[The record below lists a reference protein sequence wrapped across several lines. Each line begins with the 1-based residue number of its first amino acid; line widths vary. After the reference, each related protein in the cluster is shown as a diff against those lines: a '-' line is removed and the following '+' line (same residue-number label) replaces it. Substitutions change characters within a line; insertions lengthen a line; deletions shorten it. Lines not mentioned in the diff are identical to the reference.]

1 MASVRCGSCETPVP
15 DGALFCAACG
25 AATPT
30 GVSGESSAGPLGSFD
45 EAAFRRRLQVAVGD
59 AFEVQRLLGVGGFGA
74 VFAARDVKLQR
85 EVAIKVLRP
94 ELLSSRDTI
103 ERFEREARAVAQLR
117 HPNIVPVYQVGESQ
131 GLAWFVMPLVQG
143 ESLREVLTRDGRLAA
158 EEVRR
163 ILTEAAD
170 GLQVAHEHGLVHRDI
185 KPENIMLEGRARRVL
200 LMDFGIAKALGDPQ
214 TGLTGTGMIVGTPQY
229 MSPEQAGSEKDLDH
243 RSDQYSL
250 AVLGYRMLAG
260 TDLFEGDSLPSII
273 RKQLMAELP
282 DIRRQVPGVP
292 PEMSQ
297 AITRALSRDRDE
309 RFPDMVAF
317 AKALAP
323 RDAVRAARS
332 EGIDEVALAPDLPV
346 SRPLL
351 VAGLVGLIVFGAL
364 YGTAYRPFFT
374 PLDISKDSAWAV
386 GKSFLIS
393 MGAAGSF
400 SEAAV
405 YHADSADGNRY
416 LIERLGRGE
425 ARRWADQYL
434 PRSHWHLRW
443 FRPGEQEEWKVG
455 VSAGGRIM
463 LFDHV
468 IGDAAPGA
476 QLEVDSAQAIAAA
489 FVAAR
494 GWSLEGMQRT
504 VATSQQRPGRR
515 DHDFTWLRP
524 LPARAG
530 EGGAGATPG
539 GLQLEV
545 SVRGDR
551 VGRLKAIVFVPEN
564 VRRGYEA
571 QGNRRTPLSVVLGL
585 AVTALVVAVAISQG
599 RSRRLRWRGP
609 FRIAA
614 VVTIAMLVAMVA
626 ETRLS
631 AAFVYNTNQSW
642 TTFEAIQLA
651 VGFLGAASLGG
662 VVLVLLACLE
672 ALGRAQAPSLLRG
685 YREITLG
692 RWRATAIRREIS
704 NGFGLAGLLLGVD
717 VLTRLAERVL
727 PGVLAFSPADEVG
740 SVNSVVPPL
749 GALGAL
755 ASAVGLAAV
764 VALCVMVV
772 RKRVRGVL
780 PAAALVAAVF
790 ALLGPSSISPYA
802 LGVAVVF
809 PACLVWALGFSLGG
823 WLGLLTGLFVL
834 QSVQEALALLGG
846 VPGLASS
853 GIVVLLLAAA
863 PLLLLA
869 AGRKTQTT
877 G

>member
-1 MASVRCGSCETPVP
+1 MASVRCSSCETPVP
-15 DGALFCAACG
+15 DGALFCAAFG

-30 GVSGESSAGPLGSFD
+30 GVSGESSARPLGSFD

-94 ELLSSRDTI
+94 ELLASRDTI
-103 ERFEREARAVAQLR
+103 ERFEREARSVAQLR

-143 ESLREVLTRDGRLAA
+143 ETLREVLNREGRLAA

-163 ILTEAAD
+163 ILSEAAD
-170 GLQVAHEHGLVHRDI
+170 GLQVAHERGLVHRDI
-185 KPENIMLEGRARRVL
+185 KPENIMLEGRGRRVL

-297 AITRALSRDRDE
+297 AITRALSRERDE

-323 RDAVRAARS
+323 RDAVRTARS
-332 EGIDEVALAPDLPV
+332 DGIDEVALAPDLPV

-364 YGTAYRPFFT
+364 YGTAYRPFFM
-374 PLDISKDSAWAV
+374 PLDLSKDSAWAV
-386 GKSFLIS
+386 GKDFLAS

-400 SEAAV
+400 REAAV
-405 YHADSADGNRY
+405 HHADSAEGNRH
-416 LIERLGRGE
+416 LIERLGRAE

-443 FRPGEQEEWKVG
+443 FRPGEQEEWKIG
-455 VSAGGRIM
+455 VSSGGRIVS
-463 LFDHV
+463 FDHV
-468 IGDAAPGA
+468 MGDEAPGA
-476 QLEVDSAQAIAAA
+476 QLEVDSAQALAAA

-504 VATSQQRPGRR
+504 GATSQQRPGRR

-524 LPARAG
+524 LPALAG
-530 EGGAGATPG
+530 EGGTGATPG
-539 GLQLEV
+539 GLQLVV

-551 VGRLKAIVFVPEN
+551 VGGFNAVVLVPDN

-571 QGNRRTPLSVVLGL
+571 QQTARTPLSIAL
-585 AVTALVVAVAISQG
+585 ALAGVALVVTVAIVQG
-599 RSRRLRWRGP
+599 RARRLRWRGP

-614 VVTIAMLVAMVA
+614 VVALATVVWMVFQ
-626 ETRLS
+626 TRVVS
-631 AAFVYNTNQSW
+631 AFMYPTSQPW
-642 TTFEAIQLA
+642 MTFEAIQLA
-651 VGFLGAASLGG
+651 VQFAGAAFLGGIL
-662 VVLVLLACLE
+662 LVLLACLE
-672 ALGRAQAPSLLRG
+672 ALGRTQAPSCLRG
-685 YREITLG
+685 YRDVTLG
-692 RWRATAIRREIS
+692 RWRGTAIRSEIS
-704 NGFGLAGLLLGVD
+704 NGFGIAGLILGINA
-717 VLTRLAERVL
+717 LAQLAQRVL
-727 PGVLAFSPADEVG
+727 PGARILAPADGVG
-740 SVNSVVPPL
+740 PVDAVVPAL
-749 GALGAL
+749 NAMDALG
-755 ASAVGLAAV
+755 SAVAGAALLVMSVLVVRKRVAGVLPAAAILAAV
-764 VALCVMVV
+764 VAL
-772 RKRVRGVL
+772 
-780 PAAALVAAVF
+780 
-790 ALLGPSSISPYA
+790 LGPAGVSPYV

-809 PACLVWALGFSLGG
+809 PGMLVMALGASMGG
-823 WLGLLTGLFVL
+823 WLGLAIGLFVSECVSMSL
-834 QSVQEALALLGG
+834 GLLGG
-846 VPGLASS
+846 VPGYGAS
-853 GIVVLLLAAA
+853 GAILLVVAAA

-869 AGRKTQTT
+869 AGRKSQTT